1 MTVQFFTTDDYSLPS
16 VAAGEEPVTTTQSGS
31 LTTITP
37 APSGLPYRTCPE
49 SNGSTYVASNQPSP
63 TVNPALPV
71 QVTNTSFTF
80 EILCNTDF
88 EDTTWQGGP
97 IRDMQIITNVSA
109 LNDCLEECALFN
121 FRTARSH
128 FPAYGCTG
136 ISWGQGIAEQA
147 AGYAWPICWLKS
159 NVTLD
164 SVNGTKWLGGY
175 DGAVLL
181 SV

>member
-1 MTVQFFTTDDYSLPS
+1 MTVQVLTPNDNCLPS
-16 VAAGEEPVTTTQSGS
+16 FAADEAPITTTQSGS

-37 APSGLPYRTCPE
+37 APSGLPYKTCPE
-49 SNGSTYVASNQPSP
+49 SNGSTYVASNQPLP

-80 EILCNTDF
+80 EIFCNTDF

-97 IRDMQIITNVSA
+97 IRDMQIFTNVST

-121 FRTARSH
+121 FRVARSH
-128 FPAYGCTG
+128 FPAYG
-136 ISWGQGIAEQA
+136 ISWGQGIAEQQ

-159 NVTLD
+159 NVTVD

-181 SV
+181 DV